1 MFKEFV
7 LSFEYTLT
15 EGSGVVRFDPHI
27 NETGLYKSRF
37 FQVRHSKSS
46 PPGEA
51 LSVWVAFF
59 SVRSLVLFVN
69 CSFQKLEWLSRPN
82 IAISEMASTLKDNW
96 TNIMAYRGTVF
107 MEDFVDD
114 LRRFVDPI
122 TDALRRVD
130 NKDKLDTDPPDAND
144 VLQILKAINFDPWVE
159 DLFTDAFNAVGP
171 VLMMSIHVL
180 VINCLMHNPDA
191 FAERTVQAPMAEKF
205 KADRTLKNMMKYLID
220 QILTRWRTVKRT
232 TNDWDS
238 AAYLQDEE
246 EDTQQQRPSR
256 SRRTLAHPNPT
267 SRESS
272 AGPSTSRRRVP
283 VPSTSTERGST
294 SRRRRKSF
302 EVSGITA
309 LPQTDDE
316 DDQPLARPRQKTRS
330 LPSPVEEEDE
340 WSQDNQMSNRTAKK
354 NKRPLNGR
362 SLAKNRRQVLNV
374 KNDEDEE
381 AEIFITQATPPK
393 KKNKKK
399 RRRSL
404 SPQPPA
410 VTTSSKTTNDNEEV
424 PQPEDAETTS
434 KKKHKKHKNKE
445 KPHQALA
452 KLISD
457 QDEVLRQLAK
467 GNRK

>member
-1 MFKEFV
+1 M
-7 LSFEYTLT
+7 
-15 EGSGVVRFDPHI
+15 
-27 NETGLYKSRF
+27 
-37 FQVRHSKSS
+37 
-46 PPGEA
+46 
-51 LSVWVAFF
+51 
-59 SVRSLVLFVN
+59 
-69 CSFQKLEWLSRPN
+69 
-82 IAISEMASTLKDNW
+82 ISDMASTLKDNW

-107 MEDFVDD
+107 TEDFVDD
-114 LRRFVDPI
+114 LCRFVDPI

-191 FAERTVQAPMAEKF
+191 FAERTVRAPTAEKF
-205 KADRTLKNMMKYLID
+205 KVDPTFKNMMKYLID
-220 QILTRWRTVKRT
+220 QILMRRRTVKRT
-232 TNDWDS
+232 TNNWDS
-238 AAYLQDEE
+238 AAYLQEEE
-246 EDTQQQRPSR
+246 EDTQQQQPSR
-256 SRRTLAHPNPT
+256 SRRTLTHPNPT

-272 AGPSTSRRRVP
+272 AGPSTPRRRVP
-283 VPSTSTERGST
+283 VPSTSTERGTT
-294 SRRRRKSF
+294 SRRRRMSL

-374 KNDEDEE
+374 ENDEDEE
-381 AEIFITQATPPK
+381 VEIFIKQATPPK

-399 RRRSL
+399 RRRTP

-424 PQPEDAETTS
+424 LEPEDAETTS
-434 KKKHKKHKNKE
+434 KKKHKKHKKNKE

-457 QDEVLRQLAK
+457 QDEVLR
-467 GNRK
+467 